1 MLYYNTYDLII
12 YFNTEFTLLKKLSY
26 ISSFLLIPSVVF
38 ADKLESIFIVP
49 DVFVTSKLK
58 PTTEYESERGN
69 ILFEGHDVE
78 KRRKYSIGDMLK
90 DLPGISS
97 TGLGN
102 ASRPVI
108 RGMSN
113 SRVKILQNS
122 GSTTDVS
129 EFGED
134 HIVGYDPMLIDK
146 IEVIKGP
153 GTLLYGNNGFAGV
166 VNIINP
172 LIAVDKPITDQNVE
186 ANFGYRTSGGELKG
200 SIKAAQS
207 VGNFTARLTGS
218 GLSSGPYDLANTSN
232 KQPNSSKFMASGG
245 VGLTYNDGSNFFGF
259 SLDKL
264 EAVYSMPGSEG
275 EENLT
280 SLNPSKN
287 TFNFQSSIS
296 LNNAYFN
303 KFNLQGTVSEYNHSE
318 RTGSG
323 NNHNINFFSDL
334 YEIKTSVN
342 HNSFIDGNSEGLIG
356 FHFQNYDQGALG
368 QEESHLVHTRTS
380 SFALF
385 ALESFNFDLF
395 DLDVGGRI
403 ESVNLK
409 NTSMEKGFFPGAFS
423 STIKREVF
431 TNNSVFAG
439 FDFTERAPNA
449 VELFAGGPHHALEQF
464 ETGDSN
470 MDVETSYNFSLGY
483 SYNKGFD
490 NLKIETYYN
499 YIDDFIAADR
509 DGTTTVVEGEDMNNV
524 NFSQYNALFTG
535 LEVSG
540 QYAFAKIDDFE
551 IISNFMMDFLKGYRT
566 SNDKALSRIPQT
578 KMNFG
583 IQAINEEWDVNLAY
597 YHYFDKDF
605 IGPFQ
610 TRTGGHS
617 RLDFDLTR
625 DFNFSDISGHIMF
638 TASNLLDTVGRNHL
652 EAKKGNVQLPGRS
665 FMFMLKMFY

>member
-1 MLYYNTYDLII
+1 MR
-12 YFNTEFTLLKKLSY
+12 F
-26 ISSFLLIPSVVF
+26 LIPILFFVIFFKSDTSF
-38 ADKLESIFIVP
+38 SEKLESIFITP
-49 DVFVTSKLK
+49 DVFVTSKIK
-58 PTTEYESERGN
+58 PTTEYDGERGN
-69 ILFEGHDVE
+69 ILFEGHQIE
-78 KRRKYSIGDMLK
+78 KKRKYSIGDMLK
-90 DLPGISS
+90 DLPGVSS

-102 ASRPVI
+102 ASRPII
-108 RGMSN
+108 RGMAN

-122 GSTTDVS
+122 SSTTDVS

-134 HIVGYDPMLIDK
+134 HIVAYDPMLIDK
-146 IEVIKGP
+146 IEIIKGP

-172 LIAVDKPITDQNVE
+172 LIAVDKPIRDQNVE

-200 SIKAAQS
+200 SIKASQS
-207 VGNFTARLTGS
+207 VGNFTVRLTGS
-218 GLSSGPYDLANTSN
+218 SLSSGPYDLANTSD
-232 KQPNSSKFMASGG
+232 KQSNSSKFMASGG
-245 VGLTYNDGSNFFGF
+245 VGLTYNDGKNYIGF

-264 EAVYSMPGSEG
+264 EAAYAMPGPEG
-275 EENLT
+275 EENMT
-280 SLNPSKN
+280 SLNPTKN
-287 TFNFQSSIS
+287 TFNFQSSFS

-303 KFNLQGTVSEYNHSE
+303 KLNLQGTVSEYNHSE

-334 YEIKTSVN
+334 YEIKTSLN
-342 HNSFIDGNSEGLIG
+342 HNSIIDSNKEGLIG

-395 DLDVGGRI
+395 DLDIGGRV
-403 ESVNLK
+403 ESVNLR
-409 NTSMEKGFFPGAFS
+409 NTSNEKGFFPGAFS
-423 STIKREVF
+423 STIKRKIF
-431 TNNSVFAG
+431 SNNTIFG
-439 FDFTERAPNA
+439 GLDFTERAPNA
-449 VELFAGGPHHALEQF
+449 VELFANGPHHALEQF
-464 ETGDSN
+464 EVGDAN

-483 SYNKGFD
+483 SYDDGLD

-509 DGTTTVVEGEDMNNV
+509 DGTTTEVEGEDMNNV
-524 NFSQYNALFTG
+524 NFSQYNAIFTG

-551 IISNFMMDFLKGYRT
+551 IISNVMIDFLKGYRN

-583 IQAINEEWDVNLAY
+583 INAINEEWDANLAY

-625 DFNFSDISGHIMF
+625 DFNYSDLSGHLMF
-638 TASNLLDTVGRNHL
+638 SASNLLDVVGRNHL
-652 EAKKGNVQLPGRS
+652 EAKKSQVQLPGRS
-665 FMFMLKMFY
+665 FMFMLKLFY

>member
-1 MLYYNTYDLII
+1 MFKKFIPFLI
-12 YFNTEFTLLKKLSY
+12 LL
-26 ISSFLLIPSVVF
+26 F
-38 ADKLESIFIVP
+38 AANLNAENIESIFVAP
-49 DVFVTSKLK
+49 DVFITSKIK
-58 PTTEYESERGN
+58 PSTEYESDRGN
-69 ILFEGHDVE
+69 ILFDGHEIE
-78 KRRKYSIGDMLK
+78 KKRKYSIGDMLK

-97 TGLGN
+97 KGLGN
-102 ASRPVI
+102 ASRPII
-108 RGMSN
+108 RGMTN

-122 GSTTDVS
+122 SGTTDVS

-146 IEVIKGP
+146 IEIIKGP

-172 LIAVDKPITDQNVE
+172 LVAVDKPVTDENVE
-186 ANFGYRTSGGELKG
+186 ANFGYTTSGGELKG

-207 VGNFTARLTGS
+207 IENFIVRLNAS

-245 VGLTYNDGSNFFGF
+245 VGLTYNDGDNYIGF
-259 SLDKL
+259 SFDKL
-264 EAVYSMPGSEG
+264 EAVYGNPGPEG
-275 EENLT
+275 EENMT
-280 SLNPSKN
+280 SLNPTKN
-287 TFNFQSSIS
+287 SFNFQSSFS
-296 LNNAYFN
+296 LNTAYFS
-303 KFNLQGTVSEYNHSE
+303 KFNLQGAVSEYNHSE
-318 RTGSG
+318 RTGDG

-334 YEIKTSVN
+334 YEIKTSLN
-342 HNSFIDGNSEGLIG
+342 HKSIIDVNSEGLIG

-395 DLDVGGRI
+395 DLDIGGRV

-423 STIKREVF
+423 STIKKEIF
-431 TNNSVFAG
+431 NNNSVFGG
-439 FDFTERAPNA
+439 FDFTQRAPNA
-449 VELFAGGPHHALEQF
+449 VELFANGPHHAQEQF
-464 ETGDSN
+464 EIGDSN

-483 SYNKGFD
+483 SYNNGLDTF
-490 NLKIETYYN
+490 KIETYYN

-509 DGTTTVVEGEDMNNV
+509 DGTTTLVEGEDMNDV
-524 NFSQYNALFTG
+524 NFTQYNAIFTG
-535 LEVSG
+535 LEVAG
-540 QYAFAKIDDFE
+540 QYAFAKVNDFDF
-551 IISNFMMDFLKGYRT
+551 ISNVMIDFLKGYRT
-566 SNDKALSRIPQT
+566 SNDKALSLIPQT

-583 IQAINEEWDVNLAY
+583 IKAINENWDANLNY
-597 YHYFDKDF
+597 FHYFDKEF

-625 DFNFSDISGHIMF
+625 DFNYSDLSGHLMF
-638 TASNLLDTVGRNHL
+638 TASNLLDVVGRNHL
-652 EAKKGNVQLPGRS
+652 EAKKANVQLPGRS
-665 FMFMLKMFY
+665 FMFMLKLFY

>member
-1 MLYYNTYDLII
+1 MFRKLSL
-12 YFNTEFTLLKKLSY
+12 FFTLSLT
-26 ISSFLLIPSVVF
+26 FNF
-38 ADKLESIFIVP
+38 AFAEKLESIFIVP
-49 DVFVTSKLK
+49 DVFVTSKIK

-78 KRRKYSIGDMLK
+78 TKRQYSIGDMLK
-90 DLPGISS
+90 DLPGVSS

-102 ASRPVI
+102 ASRPII
-108 RGMSN
+108 RGMAN

-129 EFGED
+129 QFGED

-146 IEVIKGP
+146 IEIIKGP

-200 SIKAAQS
+200 SIKAGKS
-207 VGNFTARLTGS
+207 IENFTVRLTGS
-218 GLSSGPYDLANTSN
+218 GLSAGPYDLANTSD
-232 KQPNSSKFMASGG
+232 KQTNSSKFMSSGG
-245 VGLTYNDGSNFFGF
+245 VGLTYNDGKSYFGF

-264 EAVYSMPGSEG
+264 EGVYGNPGPEG
-275 EENLT
+275 EENMT
-280 SLNPSKN
+280 SLNPTKN
-287 TFNFQSSIS
+287 TINFQSSIS
-296 LNNAYFN
+296 LNSAYFN

-334 YEIKTSVN
+334 YEIKTSLN
-342 HNSFIDGNSEGLIG
+342 HNSFIDSNSSGLIG

-385 ALESFNFDLF
+385 ALENFNFDLF
-395 DLDVGGRI
+395 DLDVGARV

-409 NTSMEKGFFPGAFS
+409 NTSEEKGFFPGAFS

-431 TNNSVFAG
+431 ANNSAFAG
-439 FDFTERAPNA
+439 FDFTQRAPNA
-449 VELFAGGPHHALEQF
+449 VELFANGPHHALEQF
-464 ETGDSN
+464 EVGDSN
-470 MDVETSYNFSLGY
+470 MNVETSYNFSIGY
-483 SYNKGFD
+483 SYNDGLD

-499 YIDDFIAADR
+499 YVDDFIAADR
-509 DGTTTVVEGEDMNNV
+509 DGNTTEVEGEDMNDV
-524 NFSQYNALFTG
+524 IFSQYNALFTG

-540 QYAFAKIDDFE
+540 QYAFAKINDFD
-551 IISNFMMDFLKGYRT
+551 IISNAMIDFLKGYQT

-583 IQAINEEWDVNLAY
+583 IRAVNEDWDTNLSY
-597 YHYFDKDF
+597 FHYFDKDF

-625 DFNFSDISGHIMF
+625 DFAYSDLSGHLMF
-638 TASNLLDTVGRNHL
+638 TASNLLDVVGRNHL
-652 EAKKGNVQLPGRS
+652 ESKKAQVQLPGRS
-665 FMFMLKMFY
+665 FMFMLKLFY

>member
-1 MLYYNTYDLII
+1 M
-12 YFNTEFTLLKKLSY
+12 LKKISYLSTLVL
-26 ISSFLLIPSVVF
+26 FPSIVF

-102 ASRPVI
+102 ASRPII
-108 RGMSN
+108 RGMAN
-113 SRVKILQNS
+113 SRVKILQNG

-172 LIAVDKPITDQNVE
+172 LIAVDKPLTDQNVE

-200 SIKAAQS
+200 SVKAAQS
-207 VGNFTARLTGS
+207 FGNFTARLTGS
-218 GLSSGPYDLANTSN
+218 GLSSGPYDLANTSD

-245 VGLTYNDGSNFFGF
+245 VGLTYNDGKNYFGF

-264 EAVYSMPGSEG
+264 EAVYGNPGPEG
-275 EENLT
+275 EENMT
-280 SLNPSKN
+280 SLNPTKN

-296 LNNAYFN
+296 LNNVYFN

-334 YEIKTSVN
+334 YEIKTSLN
-342 HNSFIDGNSEGLIG
+342 HNSFIENNSDGLIG

-395 DLDVGGRI
+395 DLDVGGRL

-423 STIKREVF
+423 STIKREIF
-431 TNNSVFAG
+431 TNNTAFAG

-449 VELFAGGPHHALEQF
+449 VELFANGPHHALEQF
-464 ETGDSN
+464 EVGDSN
-470 MDVETSYNFSLGY
+470 MNVETSYNFSLGY
-483 SYNKGFD
+483 SYNNGLD

-509 DGTTTVVEGEDMNNV
+509 DGTTTAVEGEDMNDV
-524 NFSQYNALFTG
+524 IFSQYNALFTG

-540 QYAFAKIDDFE
+540 QYAFAKISDFD
-551 IISNFMMDFLKGYRT
+551 IISNLMVDFLKGYRT

-583 IQAINEEWDVNLAY
+583 IQAVNEDWDANLGY

-625 DFNFSDISGHIMF
+625 DFNFSDLSGHLMF
-638 TASNLLDTVGRNHL
+638 TASNLLDTVGRSHL
-652 EAKKGNVQLPGRS
+652 EAKKANVQLPGRS

>member
-1 MLYYNTYDLII
+1 M
-12 YFNTEFTLLKKLSY
+12 LKKISYLST
-26 ISSFLLIPSVVF
+26 LVLIPSIVF

-102 ASRPVI
+102 ASRPII
-108 RGMSN
+108 RGMAN
-113 SRVKILQNS
+113 SRVKILQN
-122 GSTTDVS
+122 GASTTDVS

-172 LIAVDKPITDQNVE
+172 LIAVDKPLTDQNVE

-200 SIKAAQS
+200 SVKAAQS

-232 KQPNSSKFMASGG
+232 KQSNSSKFMASGG
-245 VGLTYNDGSNFFGF
+245 VGLTYNDGKNYFGF

-264 EAVYSMPGSEG
+264 EAVYSIPGLEG
-275 EENLT
+275 EENMT
-280 SLNPSKN
+280 SMNPTKN

-296 LNNAYFN
+296 LNNVYFN

-334 YEIKTSVN
+334 YEIKTSLN
-342 HNSFIDGNSEGLIG
+342 HNSFIENNSDGLIG

-395 DLDVGGRI
+395 DLDVGGRL

-423 STIKREVF
+423 STIKREIF
-431 TNNSVFAG
+431 TNNTAFAG

-449 VELFAGGPHHALEQF
+449 VELFANGPHHALEQF
-464 ETGDSN
+464 EVGDSN
-470 MDVETSYNFSLGY
+470 MNVETSYNFSIGY
-483 SYNKGFD
+483 SYNDGLD
-490 NLKIETYYN
+490 TLKIETYYN

-509 DGTTTVVEGEDMNNV
+509 DGTTTLVEGEDMNDV
-524 NFSQYNALFTG
+524 IFSQYNALFTG

-540 QYAFAKIDDFE
+540 QYAFAKIDDFD
-551 IISNFMMDFLKGYRT
+551 IISNFMVDFLKGYRT

-578 KMNFG
+578 KINFG
-583 IQAINEEWDVNLAY
+583 IQAMNEDWDANLGY

-625 DFNFSDISGHIMF
+625 DFNFSDLSGHLMF

-652 EAKKGNVQLPGRS
+652 ESKKANVQLPGRS
-665 FMFMLKMFY
+665 FMFMVKMFY

>member
-1 MLYYNTYDLII
+1 MV
-12 YFNTEFTLLKKLSY
+12 
-26 ISSFLLIPSVVF
+26 LIPSIVF

-49 DVFVTSKLK
+49 DVFVTSKIK
-58 PTTEYESERGN
+58 PTTEYVGERGN
-69 ILFEGHDVE
+69 ILFEGHDIE
-78 KRRKYSIGDMLK
+78 KKRKYSIGDMLK
-90 DLPGISS
+90 DLPGVS
-97 TGLGN
+97 TNGLGN

-108 RGMSN
+108 RGMKN
-113 SRVKILQNS
+113 SRVKILQNG

-134 HIVGYDPMLIDK
+134 HIVGFDPMLIDK
-146 IEVIKGP
+146 IEIIKGP

-172 LIAVDKPITDQNVE
+172 LIAVDKPITDQNME

-200 SIKAAQS
+200 SLKAAQS
-207 VGNFTARLTGS
+207 VGKFTARLTGS
-218 GLSSGPYDLANTSN
+218 LLSSGPYDLANTSD
-232 KQPNSSKFMASGG
+232 KQPNSSKFMGSGG
-245 VGLTYNDGSNFFGF
+245 VGLTYNDGKNYFGF

-264 EAVYSMPGSEG
+264 EAVYGNPGPEG
-275 EENLT
+275 EENMT
-280 SLNPSKN
+280 SLNPTKN
-287 TFNFQSSIS
+287 TFNFQSSLS
-296 LNNAYFN
+296 LNNEYFN

-318 RTGSG
+318 RTGDG

-334 YEIKTSVN
+334 YEIKTSLN
-342 HNSFIDGNSEGLIG
+342 HNSIIDGNSDGLIG

-385 ALESFNFDLF
+385 ALESFNFNLF
-395 DLDVGGRI
+395 DLDVGGRL

-409 NTSMEKGFFPGAFS
+409 NTSLEKGFFPSAFS
-423 STIKREVF
+423 STIKRKIF
-431 TNNSVFAG
+431 NNSNAFAG

-449 VELFAGGPHHALEQF
+449 VELFANGPHHAQEQF
-464 ETGDSN
+464 EVGESTMS
-470 MDVETSYNFSLGY
+470 VETSYNFSIGY
-483 SYNKGFD
+483 SYNDGFD
-490 NLKIETYYN
+490 TLKIETYYN

-509 DGTTTVVEGEDMNNV
+509 DGTTTLVEGEDMNDV
-524 NFSQYNALFTG
+524 IFSQYNALFTG
-535 LEVSG
+535 VEVSG
-540 QYAFAKIDDFE
+540 QYAFAKINDFD
-551 IISNFMMDFLKGYRT
+551 IISNFMIDFLKGYRT

-583 IQAINEEWDVNLAY
+583 IQALNEDWDANLAY

-625 DFNFSDISGHIMF
+625 DFNFSDLSGHLMF
-638 TASNLLDTVGRNHL
+638 TASNLLDTVGRSHL
-652 EAKKGNVQLPGRS
+652 EAKKANVQLPGRS

>member
-1 MLYYNTYDLII
+1 MKKFL
-12 YFNTEFTLLKKLSY
+12 TLSLASLF
-26 ISSFLLIPSVVF
+26 ITNAN
-38 ADKLESIFIVP
+38 ADNLESIFIVP
-49 DVFVTSKLK
+49 DVFITSKLK
-58 PTTEYESERGN
+58 PSTEYESERGN

-78 KRRKYSIGDMLK
+78 TRRKYSIGEMLK
-90 DLPGISS
+90 DLPGVSS

-102 ASRPVI
+102 ASRPII
-108 RGMSN
+108 RGMAN
-113 SRVKILQNS
+113 SRVKILQNG

-146 IEVIKGP
+146 IEIIKGP

-172 LIAVDKPITDQNVE
+172 LITVDKPISDQNVE

-200 SIKAAQS
+200 SLKASQS
-207 VGNFTARLTGS
+207 IEKFTVRLTGS
-218 GLSSGPYDLANTSN
+218 ALSSGPYDLANTSN
-232 KQPNSSKFMASGG
+232 KQTNSSKFMASGG
-245 VGLTYNDGSNFFGF
+245 VGLTYNDGKNYFGF

-264 EAVYSMPGSEG
+264 EAVYGNPGPEG
-275 EENLT
+275 EENMT
-280 SLNPSKN
+280 SLNPTKN
-287 TFNFQSSIS
+287 TLNFQSSIS
-296 LNNAYFN
+296 LDNAFFN
-303 KFNLQGTVSEYNHSE
+303 KFNLQGTASEYNHSE

-323 NNHNINFFSDL
+323 NNHNINFFNDL
-334 YEIKTSVN
+334 YEIKTSFN
-342 HNSFIDGNSEGLIG
+342 HNPIFDENSDGLIG

-395 DLDVGGRI
+395 DLDVGGRL

-409 NTSMEKGFFPGAFS
+409 NTSLERGFFPGAFS
-423 STIKREVF
+423 STIKREIF
-431 TNNSVFAG
+431 TNNTVFAG

-449 VELFAGGPHHALEQF
+449 VELFANGPHHALEQF
-464 ETGDSN
+464 EVGDSN
-470 MDVETSYNFSLGY
+470 MDVETSYNFSVGY
-483 SYNKGFD
+483 SYKDGFD
-490 NLKIETYYN
+490 TLKIETYYN

-509 DGTTTVVEGEDMNNV
+509 DGTTTVVEGEDMNDV
-524 NFSQYNALFTG
+524 IFAQYNALFTG

-540 QYAFAKIDDFE
+540 QYAFAKINDFE
-551 IISNFMMDFLKGYRT
+551 IISSFMMDFLKGYRT

-583 IQAINEEWDVNLAY
+583 IQAINEDWDANLAY
-597 YHYFDKDF
+597 YHYFDKEF

-625 DFNFSDISGHIMF
+625 DFSFSDLSGHLMF

-652 EAKKGNVQLPGRS
+652 ESKKANVQLPGRS

>member
-1 MLYYNTYDLII
+1 M
-12 YFNTEFTLLKKLSY
+12 LKKISYLST
-26 ISSFLLIPSVVF
+26 LVLIPSIVF

-69 ILFEGHDVE
+69 ILFEGHDIE
-78 KRRKYSIGDMLK
+78 KKRKYSIGEMLK

-102 ASRPVI
+102 ASRPII
-108 RGMSN
+108 RGMAN
-113 SRVKILQNS
+113 SRVKILQNG

-200 SIKAAQS
+200 SVKAAQS
-207 VGNFTARLTGS
+207 YGNFTARLTGS
-218 GLSSGPYDLANTSN
+218 GLSSGPYDLANTSD

-245 VGLTYNDGSNFFGF
+245 VGLTYNDGKNYFGF

-264 EAVYSMPGSEG
+264 EAVYGNPGPEG
-275 EENLT
+275 EENMT
-280 SLNPSKN
+280 SLNPTKN

-296 LNNAYFN
+296 LNNVYFN

-334 YEIKTSVN
+334 YEIKTSLN
-342 HNSFIDGNSEGLIG
+342 HNSVIENNSDGLIG
-356 FHFQNYDQGALG
+356 FHFQKYDQGALG
-368 QEESHLVHTRTS
+368 QEESHLVRTRTS

-395 DLDVGGRI
+395 DLDVGGRL

-409 NTSMEKGFFPGAFS
+409 NTSFEKGFFPVAFS
-423 STIKREVF
+423 STIKRNIF
-431 TNNSVFAG
+431 NNSNVFAG

-449 VELFAGGPHHALEQF
+449 VELFANGPHHALEQF
-464 ETGDSN
+464 EVGDSN
-470 MDVETSYNFSLGY
+470 MNVETSYNFSLGY
-483 SYNKGFD
+483 SYNNGLD

-509 DGTTTVVEGEDMNNV
+509 DGTTTLVEGEDMNDV
-524 NFSQYNALFTG
+524 IFSQYNALFTG

-540 QYAFAKIDDFE
+540 QYAFAKISDFD
-551 IISNFMMDFLKGYRT
+551 IISNLMVDFLKGYRT

-583 IQAINEEWDVNLAY
+583 IQAVNEDWDANLGY

-625 DFNFSDISGHIMF
+625 DFNFSDLSGHLMF
-638 TASNLLDTVGRNHL
+638 TASNLLDTVGRSHL
-652 EAKKGNVQLPGRS
+652 EAKKANVQLPGRS

>member
-1 MLYYNTYDLII
+1 M
-12 YFNTEFTLLKKLSY
+12 LKKISYLST
-26 ISSFLLIPSVVF
+26 LVLIPSIVF

-58 PTTEYESERGN
+58 PTTEYDGERGN

-102 ASRPVI
+102 ASRPII
-108 RGMSN
+108 RGMAN
-113 SRVKILQNS
+113 SRVKILQN
-122 GSTTDVS
+122 GASTTDVS

-172 LIAVDKPITDQNVE
+172 LIAVDKPLTDQNVE

-200 SIKAAQS
+200 SVKAAQS
-207 VGNFTARLTGS
+207 YGNFTARLTGS
-218 GLSSGPYDLANTSN
+218 GLSSGPYDLANTSD

-245 VGLTYNDGSNFFGF
+245 VGLTYNDGKNYFGF

-264 EAVYSMPGSEG
+264 EAVYGNPGPEG
-275 EENLT
+275 EENMT
-280 SLNPSKN
+280 SLNPTKN

-296 LNNAYFN
+296 LNNVYFN

-334 YEIKTSVN
+334 YEIKTSLN
-342 HNSFIDGNSEGLIG
+342 HNSFIENNSDGLIG

-395 DLDVGGRI
+395 DLDVGGRL
-403 ESVNLK
+403 ESINLK
-409 NTSMEKGFFPGAFS
+409 NTSFEKGFFPSAFS
-423 STIKREVF
+423 STIKRNIF
-431 TNNSVFAG
+431 NNSNVFAG

-449 VELFAGGPHHALEQF
+449 VELFANGPHHALEQF
-464 ETGDSN
+464 EVGDSN
-470 MDVETSYNFSLGY
+470 MNVETSYNFSLGY
-483 SYNKGFD
+483 SYNNGLD

-509 DGTTTVVEGEDMNNV
+509 DGTTTAVEGEDMNNV
-524 NFSQYNALFTG
+524 NFTQYNALFTG

-540 QYAFAKIDDFE
+540 QYAFAKISDFD
-551 IISNFMMDFLKGYRT
+551 IISNLMVDFLKGYRT

-583 IQAINEEWDVNLAY
+583 IQAVNEDWDANLGY

-625 DFNFSDISGHIMF
+625 DFNFSDLSGHLMF
-638 TASNLLDTVGRNHL
+638 TASNLLDTVGRSHL
-652 EAKKGNVQLPGRS
+652 EAKKANVQLPGRS

>member
-1 MLYYNTYDLII
+1 MKKIL
-12 YFNTEFTLLKKLSY
+12 TLSLAS
-26 ISSFLLIPSVVF
+26 LLITN
-38 ADKLESIFIVP
+38 ANANKLESIFIVP

-58 PTTEYESERGN
+58 PTTEYEGERGN
-69 ILFEGHDVE
+69 ILFEGHDLE
-78 KRRKYSIGDMLK
+78 TKRKYSIGDMLK
-90 DLPGISS
+90 DLPGVS
-97 TGLGN
+97 TNGLGN

-108 RGMSN
+108 RGMKN
-113 SRVKILQNS
+113 SRVKILQNG

-134 HIVGYDPMLIDK
+134 HIVGFDPMLIDK
-146 IEVIKGP
+146 IEIIKGP

-172 LIAVDKPITDQNVE
+172 LIAVDKPITDQNME

-200 SIKAAQS
+200 SLKAAQS
-207 VGNFTARLTGS
+207 VGKFTARLTGS
-218 GLSSGPYDLANTSN
+218 LLSSGPYDLANTSD
-232 KQPNSSKFMASGG
+232 KQPNSSKFMGSGG
-245 VGLTYNDGSNFFGF
+245 VGLTYNDGKNYFGF

-264 EAVYSMPGSEG
+264 EAVYGNPGPEG
-275 EENLT
+275 EENMT
-280 SLNPSKN
+280 SLNPTKN
-287 TFNFQSSIS
+287 TFNFQSSLS
-296 LNNAYFN
+296 LNNEYFN

-318 RTGSG
+318 RTGDG

-334 YEIKTSVN
+334 YEIKTSLN
-342 HNSFIDGNSEGLIG
+342 HNSIIDGNSDGLIG

-385 ALESFNFDLF
+385 ALESFNFNLF
-395 DLDVGGRI
+395 DLDVGGRL

-409 NTSMEKGFFPGAFS
+409 NTSLEKGFFPSAFS
-423 STIKREVF
+423 STIKRKIF
-431 TNNSVFAG
+431 NNSNAFAG

-449 VELFAGGPHHALEQF
+449 VELFANGPHHAQEQF
-464 ETGDSN
+464 EVGESTMS
-470 MDVETSYNFSLGY
+470 VETSYNFSIGY
-483 SYNKGFD
+483 SYNDGFD
-490 NLKIETYYN
+490 TLKIETYYN

-509 DGTTTVVEGEDMNNV
+509 DGTTTLVEGEDMNDV
-524 NFSQYNALFTG
+524 IFSQYNALFTG
-535 LEVSG
+535 VEVSG
-540 QYAFAKIDDFE
+540 QYAFAKINDFD
-551 IISNFMMDFLKGYRT
+551 IISNFMIDFLKGYRT

-583 IQAINEEWDVNLAY
+583 IQALNEDWDANLAY

-625 DFNFSDISGHIMF
+625 DFNFSDLSGHLMF
-638 TASNLLDTVGRNHL
+638 TASNLLDTVGRSHL
-652 EAKKGNVQLPGRS
+652 EAKKANVQLPGRS

>member
-1 MLYYNTYDLII
+1 MPKILFVIALIL
-12 YFNTEFTLLKKLSY
+12 FFMKNSN
-26 ISSFLLIPSVVF
+26 
-38 ADKLESIFIVP
+38 ADKLESIFIIP
-49 DVFVTSKLK
+49 DVFVTSKIK
-58 PTTEYESERGN
+58 PTTEYEGERGN
-69 ILFEGHDVE
+69 ILFEGHEIE
-78 KRRKYSIGDMLK
+78 KKRKYSIGEMLK

-97 TGLGN
+97 NGLGN

-108 RGMSN
+108 RGMAN
-113 SRVKILQNS
+113 SRVKILQNG

-146 IEVIKGP
+146 IEIIKGP

-172 LIAVDKPITDQNVE
+172 LIAVDKPIADQNVE

-200 SIKAAQS
+200 SLKAAQS

-218 GLSSGPYDLANTSN
+218 ILSSGSYDLANTSD
-232 KQPNSSKFMASGG
+232 KQPNSSKFMGSGG
-245 VGLTYNDGSNFFGF
+245 VGLTYNDGKNYFGF

-264 EAVYSMPGSEG
+264 EAVYGNPGPEG
-275 EENLT
+275 EENMT
-280 SLNPSKN
+280 SLNPTKN
-287 TFNFQSSIS
+287 TFNFQSSFS
-296 LNNAYFN
+296 LNNVYFK

-342 HNSFIDGNSEGLIG
+342 HNSIIDNNSEGLIG

-385 ALESFNFDLF
+385 ALENFKFDLF
-395 DLDVGGRI
+395 DLDIGGRI

-409 NTSMEKGFFPGAFS
+409 NTTLERGFFPVAFS
-423 STIKREVF
+423 STIKKEIFTKNTVF
-431 TNNSVFAG
+431 GG

-449 VELFAGGPHHALEQF
+449 VELFANGPHHAQEQF
-464 ETGDSN
+464 EVGDTN

-483 SYNKGFD
+483 SYTDGLD
-490 NLKIETYYN
+490 ILKIETYYN
-499 YIDDFIAADR
+499 YVDEFIAADR
-509 DGTTTVVEGEDMNNV
+509 DGNTTLVEGEDMNNV
-524 NFSQYNALFTG
+524 NFTQYNALFTG

-540 QYAFAKIDDFE
+540 QYAFAKIDDFD
-551 IISNFMMDFLKGYRT
+551 IISNFMMDFLKGYKT

-583 IQAINEEWDVNLAY
+583 IRALNEDWDANLAY
-597 YHYFDKDF
+597 YHYFDKEF

-625 DFNFSDISGHIMF
+625 DFNFSNFSGHLMF

-652 EAKKGNVQLPGRS
+652 EAKKANVQLPGRS
-665 FMFMLKMFY
+665 FMFMLKLFY

>member
-1 MLYYNTYDLII
+1 M
-12 YFNTEFTLLKKLSY
+12 LKKISY
-26 ISSFLLIPSVVF
+26 LLTLVLIPSIVF

-102 ASRPVI
+102 ASRPII
-108 RGMSN
+108 RGMAN
-113 SRVKILQNS
+113 SRVKILQNG

-172 LIAVDKPITDQNVE
+172 LIAVDKPLTDQNVE

-200 SIKAAQS
+200 SVKAAQS
-207 VGNFTARLTGS
+207 FGNFTARLTGS
-218 GLSSGPYDLANTSN
+218 GLSSGPYDLANTSD

-245 VGLTYNDGSNFFGF
+245 VGLTYNDGKNYFGF

-264 EAVYSMPGSEG
+264 EAVYGNPGPEG
-275 EENLT
+275 EENMT
-280 SLNPSKN
+280 SLNPTKN

-296 LNNAYFN
+296 LNNVYFN

-334 YEIKTSVN
+334 YEIKTSLN
-342 HNSFIDGNSEGLIG
+342 HNSFIENNSDGLIG

-385 ALESFNFDLF
+385 VLESFNFDLF
-395 DLDVGGRI
+395 DLDVGGRL

-423 STIKREVF
+423 STIKREIF
-431 TNNSVFAG
+431 TNNTAFAG

-449 VELFAGGPHHALEQF
+449 VELFANGPHHALEQF
-464 ETGDSN
+464 EVGDSN
-470 MDVETSYNFSLGY
+470 MNVETSYNFSLGY
-483 SYNKGFD
+483 SYNNGLD

-509 DGTTTVVEGEDMNNV
+509 DGTTTAVEGEDMNDV
-524 NFSQYNALFTG
+524 IFSQYNALFTG

-540 QYAFAKIDDFE
+540 QYAFAKISDFD
-551 IISNFMMDFLKGYRT
+551 IISNLMVDFLKGYRT

-583 IQAINEEWDVNLAY
+583 IQAVNEDWDANLGY

-625 DFNFSDISGHIMF
+625 DFNFSDLSGHLMF
-638 TASNLLDTVGRNHL
+638 TASNLLDTVGRSHL
-652 EAKKGNVQLPGRS
+652 EAKKANVQLPGRS

>member
-1 MLYYNTYDLII
+1 MHKIVTLILTI
-12 YFNTEFTLLKKLSY
+12 LLAAN
-26 ISSFLLIPSVVF
+26 VN
-38 ADKLESIFIVP
+38 AEKLESIFVAP
-49 DVFVTSKLK
+49 DVFITSKIK
-58 PTTEYESERGN
+58 PSTEYESDRGN
-69 ILFEGHDVE
+69 ILFDGHEIE
-78 KRRKYSIGDMLK
+78 KKRKYSIGDMLK

-97 TGLGN
+97 KGLGN
-102 ASRPVI
+102 ASRPII
-108 RGMSN
+108 RGMTN

-122 GSTTDVS
+122 SGTTDVS

-146 IEVIKGP
+146 IEIIKGP

-172 LIAVDKPITDQNVE
+172 LVAVDKPVTDENVE
-186 ANFGYRTSGGELKG
+186 ANFGYTTSGGELKG

-207 VGNFTARLTGS
+207 IENFIVRLNAS
-218 GLSSGPYDLANTSN
+218 GLSSGPYDLANTSD

-245 VGLTYNDGSNFFGF
+245 VGLTYNDGDNYIGF
-259 SLDKL
+259 SFDKL
-264 EAVYSMPGSEG
+264 EAVYGNPGPEG
-275 EENLT
+275 EENMT
-280 SLNPSKN
+280 SLNPTKN
-287 TFNFQSSIS
+287 SFNFQSSFS
-296 LNNAYFN
+296 LNTAYFS
-303 KFNLQGTVSEYNHSE
+303 KFNLQGAVSEYNHSE
-318 RTGSG
+318 RTGDG

-334 YEIKTSVN
+334 YEIKTSLN
-342 HNSFIDGNSEGLIG
+342 HKSIIDVNSEGLIG

-395 DLDVGGRI
+395 DLDIGGRV

-423 STIKREVF
+423 STIKKEIF
-431 TNNSVFAG
+431 NNNSVFGG
-439 FDFTERAPNA
+439 FDFTQRAPNA
-449 VELFAGGPHHALEQF
+449 VELFANGPHHAQEQF
-464 ETGDSN
+464 EIGDSN

-483 SYNKGFD
+483 SYNNGLD
-490 NLKIETYYN
+490 NFKIETYYN

-509 DGTTTVVEGEDMNNV
+509 DGTTTLVEGENMNDV
-524 NFSQYNALFTG
+524 NFTQYNAIFTG
-535 LEVSG
+535 LEVGG
-540 QYAFAKIDDFE
+540 QYAFAKVNDFDF
-551 IISNFMMDFLKGYRT
+551 ISNVMIDFLKGYRT
-566 SNDKALSRIPQT
+566 SNDKALSLIPQT

-583 IQAINEEWDVNLAY
+583 IKAINENWDANLNY
-597 YHYFDKDF
+597 FHYFDKEF

-625 DFNFSDISGHIMF
+625 DFNYSDLSGHLMF
-638 TASNLLDTVGRNHL
+638 TASNLLDVVGRNHL
-652 EAKKGNVQLPGRS
+652 EAKKANVQLPGRS
-665 FMFMLKMFY
+665 FMFMLKLFY

>member
-1 MLYYNTYDLII
+1 M
-12 YFNTEFTLLKKLSY
+12 LKKISYLST
-26 ISSFLLIPSVVF
+26 LVLIPSIVF

-102 ASRPVI
+102 ASRPII
-108 RGMSN
+108 RGMAN
-113 SRVKILQNS
+113 SRVKILQN
-122 GSTTDVS
+122 GASTTDVS

-172 LIAVDKPITDQNVE
+172 LIAVDKPLTDQNVE

-200 SIKAAQS
+200 SVKAAQS
-207 VGNFTARLTGS
+207 YGNFTARLTGS
-218 GLSSGPYDLANTSN
+218 GLSSGPYDLANTSD

-245 VGLTYNDGSNFFGF
+245 VGLTYNDGKNYFGF

-264 EAVYSMPGSEG
+264 EAVYGNPGPEG
-275 EENLT
+275 EENMT
-280 SLNPSKN
+280 SLNPTKN

-296 LNNAYFN
+296 LNNVYFN

-334 YEIKTSVN
+334 YEIKTSLN
-342 HNSFIDGNSEGLIG
+342 HNSFIENNSDGLIG

-395 DLDVGGRI
+395 DLDVGGRL

-423 STIKREVF
+423 STIKREIF
-431 TNNSVFAG
+431 TNNTAFAG

-449 VELFAGGPHHALEQF
+449 VELFANGPHHALEQF
-464 ETGDSN
+464 EVGDSN
-470 MDVETSYNFSLGY
+470 MNVETSYNFSLGY
-483 SYNKGFD
+483 SYNNGLD

-509 DGTTTVVEGEDMNNV
+509 DGTTTLVEGEDMNDV
-524 NFSQYNALFTG
+524 IFSQYNALFTG

-540 QYAFAKIDDFE
+540 QYAFAKISDFD
-551 IISNFMMDFLKGYRT
+551 IISNLMVDFLKGYRT

-583 IQAINEEWDVNLAY
+583 IQAVNEDWDANLGY

-625 DFNFSDISGHIMF
+625 DFNFSDLSGHLMF
-638 TASNLLDTVGRNHL
+638 TASNLLDTVGRSHL
-652 EAKKGNVQLPGRS
+652 EAKKANVQLPGRS

>member
-1 MLYYNTYDLII
+1 MIKFIFLSILIFFI
-12 YFNTEFTLLKKLSY
+12 NNKVHSEN
-26 ISSFLLIPSVVF
+26 
-38 ADKLESIFIVP
+38 LESIFTAP
-49 DVFVTSKLK
+49 DVFITSKIK
-58 PTTEYESERGN
+58 PTTEYESDRGN
-69 ILFEGHDVE
+69 ILFDGHEIE
-78 KRRKYSIGDMLK
+78 KKRKYSIGDMLK

-97 TGLGN
+97 KGLGN
-102 ASRPVI
+102 ASRPII
-108 RGMSN
+108 RGMTN

-122 GSTTDVS
+122 SGTTDVS

-146 IEVIKGP
+146 IEIIKGP

-172 LIAVDKPITDQNVE
+172 LVAVDKPVTDENVE
-186 ANFGYRTSGGELKG
+186 ANFGYTTSGGELKG

-207 VGNFTARLTGS
+207 IENFIVRLNAS
-218 GLSSGPYDLANTSN
+218 GLSSGPYDLANTSD

-245 VGLTYNDGSNFFGF
+245 VGLTYNDGDNYIGF
-259 SLDKL
+259 SFDKL
-264 EAVYSMPGSEG
+264 EAVYGNPGPEG
-275 EENLT
+275 EENMT
-280 SLNPSKN
+280 SLNPTKN
-287 TFNFQSSIS
+287 SFNFQSSFS
-296 LNNAYFN
+296 LNTAYFS
-303 KFNLQGTVSEYNHSE
+303 KFNLQGAVSEYNHSE
-318 RTGSG
+318 RTGDG

-334 YEIKTSVN
+334 YEIKTSLN
-342 HNSFIDGNSEGLIG
+342 HKSIIDVNSEGLIG

-395 DLDVGGRI
+395 DLDIGGRV

-423 STIKREVF
+423 STIKKEIF
-431 TNNSVFAG
+431 NNNSVFGG
-439 FDFTERAPNA
+439 FDFTQRAPNA
-449 VELFAGGPHHALEQF
+449 VELFANGPHHAQEQF
-464 ETGDSN
+464 EVGDSN

-483 SYNKGFD
+483 SYNNGLDTF
-490 NLKIETYYN
+490 KIETYYN

-524 NFSQYNALFTG
+524 NFTQYNAIFTG
-535 LEVSG
+535 LEVGG
-540 QYAFAKIDDFE
+540 QYAFAKVNDFDF
-551 IISNFMMDFLKGYRT
+551 ISNVMIDFLKGYRT
-566 SNDKALSRIPQT
+566 SNDKALSLIPQT

-583 IQAINEEWDVNLAY
+583 IKAINENWDANLNY
-597 YHYFDKDF
+597 FHYFDKEF

-625 DFNFSDISGHIMF
+625 DFNYSDLSGHLMF
-638 TASNLLDTVGRNHL
+638 TASNLLDVVGRNHL
-652 EAKKGNVQLPGRS
+652 EAKKANVQLPGRS
-665 FMFMLKMFY
+665 FMFMLKLFY

>member
-1 MLYYNTYDLII
+1 M
-12 YFNTEFTLLKKLSY
+12 LKKISYLST
-26 ISSFLLIPSVVF
+26 LVLIPSIVF

-58 PTTEYESERGN
+58 PTTEYDSERGN

-102 ASRPVI
+102 ASRPII
-108 RGMSN
+108 RGMAN
-113 SRVKILQNS
+113 SRVKILQN
-122 GSTTDVS
+122 GASTTDVS

-172 LIAVDKPITDQNVE
+172 LIAVDKPLTDQNVE

-200 SIKAAQS
+200 SVKAAQS
-207 VGNFTARLTGS
+207 YGNFTARLTGS
-218 GLSSGPYDLANTSN
+218 GLSSGPYDLANTSD

-245 VGLTYNDGSNFFGF
+245 VGLTYNDGKNYFGF

-264 EAVYSMPGSEG
+264 EAVYGNPGPEG
-275 EENLT
+275 EENMT
-280 SLNPSKN
+280 SLNPTKN

-296 LNNAYFN
+296 LNNVYFN

-334 YEIKTSVN
+334 YEIKTSLN
-342 HNSFIDGNSEGLIG
+342 HNSFIENNSDGLIG

-395 DLDVGGRI
+395 DLDVGGRL
-403 ESVNLK
+403 ESINLK
-409 NTSMEKGFFPGAFS
+409 NTSFEKGFFPSAFS
-423 STIKREVF
+423 STIKRNIF
-431 TNNSVFAG
+431 NNSNVFAG

-449 VELFAGGPHHALEQF
+449 VELFANGPHHALEQF
-464 ETGDSN
+464 EVGDSN
-470 MDVETSYNFSLGY
+470 MNVETSYNFSLGY
-483 SYNKGFD
+483 SYNNGLD

-509 DGTTTVVEGEDMNNV
+509 DGTTTLVEGEDMNDV
-524 NFSQYNALFTG
+524 IFSQYNALFTG

-540 QYAFAKIDDFE
+540 QYAFAKISDFD
-551 IISNFMMDFLKGYRT
+551 IISNLMVDFLKGYRT

-583 IQAINEEWDVNLAY
+583 IQAVNEDWDANLGY

-625 DFNFSDISGHIMF
+625 DFNFSDLSGHLMF
-638 TASNLLDTVGRNHL
+638 TASNLLDTVGRSHL
-652 EAKKGNVQLPGRS
+652 EAKKANVQLPGRS

>member
-1 MLYYNTYDLII
+1 M
-12 YFNTEFTLLKKLSY
+12 LKKISYLST
-26 ISSFLLIPSVVF
+26 LVLIPSIVF

-102 ASRPVI
+102 ASRPII
-108 RGMSN
+108 RGMAN
-113 SRVKILQNS
+113 SRVKILQN
-122 GSTTDVS
+122 GASTTDVS

-172 LIAVDKPITDQNVE
+172 LIAVDKPLTDQNVE

-200 SIKAAQS
+200 SVKAAQS
-207 VGNFTARLTGS
+207 YGNFTARLTGS
-218 GLSSGPYDLANTSN
+218 GLSSGPYDLANTSD

-245 VGLTYNDGSNFFGF
+245 VGLTYNDGKNYFGF

-264 EAVYSMPGSEG
+264 EAVYGNPGPEG
-275 EENLT
+275 EENMT
-280 SLNPSKN
+280 SLNPTKN

-296 LNNAYFN
+296 LNNVYFN

-334 YEIKTSVN
+334 YEIKTSLN
-342 HNSFIDGNSEGLIG
+342 HNSFIENNSDGLIG

-395 DLDVGGRI
+395 DLDVGGRL

-423 STIKREVF
+423 STIKREIF
-431 TNNSVFAG
+431 TNNTAFAG

-449 VELFAGGPHHALEQF
+449 VELFANGPHHALEQF
-464 ETGDSN
+464 EVGDSN
-470 MDVETSYNFSLGY
+470 MNVETSYNFSLGY
-483 SYNKGFD
+483 SYNDGLD

-509 DGTTTVVEGEDMNNV
+509 DGTTTAVEGEDMNDV
-524 NFSQYNALFTG
+524 IFSQYNALFTG

-540 QYAFAKIDDFE
+540 QYAFAKISDFD
-551 IISNFMMDFLKGYRT
+551 IISNLMVDFLKGYRT

-583 IQAINEEWDVNLAY
+583 IQAINEDWDANLGY

-625 DFNFSDISGHIMF
+625 DFNFSDLSGHLMF
-638 TASNLLDTVGRNHL
+638 TASNLLDTVGRSHL
-652 EAKKGNVQLPGRS
+652 EAKKANVQLPGRS

>member
-1 MLYYNTYDLII
+1 M
-12 YFNTEFTLLKKLSY
+12 LKKILYLST
-26 ISSFLLIPSVVF
+26 LVLIPSIVF

-49 DVFVTSKLK
+49 DVFVTSKIK
-58 PTTEYESERGN
+58 PTTEYDGERGN
-69 ILFEGHDVE
+69 ILFEGHDIE
-78 KRRKYSIGDMLK
+78 KKRKYSIGDMLK
-90 DLPGISS
+90 DLPGVS
-97 TGLGN
+97 TNGLGN

-108 RGMSN
+108 RGMKN
-113 SRVKILQNS
+113 SRVKILQN
-122 GSTTDVS
+122 GVSTTDVS

-134 HIVGYDPMLIDK
+134 HIVGFDPMLIDK
-146 IEVIKGP
+146 IEIIKGP

-172 LIAVDKPITDQNVE
+172 LIAVDKPITDQNME

-200 SIKAAQS
+200 SLKAAQS
-207 VGNFTARLTGS
+207 VGKFTARLTGS
-218 GLSSGPYDLANTSN
+218 LLSSGPYDLANTSD
-232 KQPNSSKFMASGG
+232 KQPNSSKFMGSGG
-245 VGLTYNDGSNFFGF
+245 VGLTYNDGKNYFGF

-264 EAVYSMPGSEG
+264 EAVYGNPGPEG
-275 EENLT
+275 EENMT
-280 SLNPSKN
+280 SLNPTKN
-287 TFNFQSSIS
+287 TFNFQSSLS
-296 LNNAYFN
+296 LNNEYFN

-318 RTGSG
+318 RTGDG

-334 YEIKTSVN
+334 YEIKTSLN
-342 HNSFIDGNSEGLIG
+342 HNSIIDGNSDGLIG

-385 ALESFNFDLF
+385 ALESFNFNLF
-395 DLDVGGRI
+395 DLDVGGRL

-409 NTSMEKGFFPGAFS
+409 NTSLEKGFFPSAFS
-423 STIKREVF
+423 STIKRKIF
-431 TNNSVFAG
+431 NNSNAFAG

-449 VELFAGGPHHALEQF
+449 VELFANGPHHAQEQF
-464 ETGDSN
+464 EVGESTMS
-470 MDVETSYNFSLGY
+470 VETSYNFSIGY
-483 SYNKGFD
+483 SYNDGFD
-490 NLKIETYYN
+490 TLKIETYYN

-509 DGTTTVVEGEDMNNV
+509 DGTTTLVEGEDMNDV
-524 NFSQYNALFTG
+524 IFSQYNALFTG
-535 LEVSG
+535 VEVSG
-540 QYAFAKIDDFE
+540 QYAFAKINDFD
-551 IISNFMMDFLKGYRT
+551 IISNFMIDFLKGYRT

-583 IQAINEEWDVNLAY
+583 IQALNEDWDANLAY

-625 DFNFSDISGHIMF
+625 DFNFSDLSGHLMF
-638 TASNLLDTVGRNHL
+638 TASNLLDTVGRSHL
-652 EAKKGNVQLPGRS
+652 EAKKANVQLPGRS

>member
-1 MLYYNTYDLII
+1 M
-12 YFNTEFTLLKKLSY
+12 LKKLPY
-26 ISSFLLIPSVVF
+26 ISAFLLIPGIVF

-102 ASRPVI
+102 ASRPII
-108 RGMSN
+108 RGMAN
-113 SRVKILQNS
+113 SRVKILQNG

-207 VGNFTARLTGS
+207 IGNFTARLTGS

-245 VGLTYNDGSNFFGF
+245 VGLTYNDGKNYFGF

-264 EAVYSMPGSEG
+264 EAVYGNPGPEG
-275 EENLT
+275 EENMT
-280 SLNPSKN
+280 SLNPTKN

-296 LNNAYFN
+296 LNSAYFN

-334 YEIKTSVN
+334 YEIKTSLN
-342 HNSFIDGNSEGLIG
+342 HNSIVDSNSDGLIG

-395 DLDVGGRI
+395 DLDVGGRL
-403 ESVNLK
+403 ESINLK

-423 STIKREVF
+423 STIKREIF
-431 TNNSVFAG
+431 TNNTAFVG

-449 VELFAGGPHHALEQF
+449 VELFANGPHHALEQF
-464 ETGDSN
+464 EVGDSN
-470 MDVETSYNFSLGY
+470 MNVETSYNFSIGY
-483 SYNKGFD
+483 SYNDGLD
-490 NLKIETYYN
+490 TLKIETYSN
-499 YIDDFIAADR
+499 YINDFIAADR
-509 DGTTTVVEGEDMNNV
+509 DGTTTAVEGEDMNDV
-524 NFSQYNALFTG
+524 IFSQYNALFTG

-540 QYAFAKIDDFE
+540 QYAFAKINDFD
-551 IISNFMMDFLKGYRT
+551 IISNVVIDFLKGYRT

-583 IQAINEEWDVNLAY
+583 IQAMNEDWDANLAY

-625 DFNFSDISGHIMF
+625 DFNFSDLSGHLMF

-652 EAKKGNVQLPGRS
+652 ESKKANVQLPGRS
-665 FMFMLKMFY
+665 FMFMVKMFY